1 MRIYLIRHTTPCI
14 PRGTCYG
21 FTDLDVAPTFET
33 EASRL
38 RPLLPAAP
46 INVYA
51 SPLQRCYRLAQF
63 LFPGTLINADDRL
76 KELNF
81 GDWEM
86 QRWDDLGENALQ
98 AWMTDYVHTRVPGG
112 ESYEDLYAR
121 SIATLLEVAATG
133 QDSAIVTHGGV
144 IRSILAYVMNTP
156 LEQSFETRV
165 EWGRMAR
172 LDYDGKAFRVAGID
186 E

>member
-1 MRIYLIRHTTPCI
+1 MRIYLIRHTTPSI

-21 FTDLDVAPTFET
+21 FTDLDLAPTFET

-38 RPLLPAAP
+38 LPLLPTAP
-46 INVYA
+46 LSVYA
-51 SPLQRCYRLAQF
+51 SPLQRCHRLAQF
-63 LFPGTLINADDRL
+63 LFPSATIALDHRL

-86 QRWDDLGENALQ
+86 QRWDNLGENALQ
-98 AWMTDYVHTRVPGG
+98 EWMTDYVHTRVPNG
-112 ESYEDLYAR
+112 ESYKDLYTR
-121 SIATLLEVAATG
+121 SIESLLEIVAAG

-156 LEQSFETRV
+156 LEKSFDTRV

-172 LDYDGKAFRVAGID
+172 LDYDGHTFRVAGID